1 MLKILL
7 VGAALSFLLVS
18 SMVAQ
23 ERFPCAAD
31 IKKACADVDPGS
43 GRIVACIKEHMK
55 DYSEV
60 CKKRLSG
67 AAETAKACR
76 EDVQKQCGSV
86 AGKVRKANCVMG
98 ALTDLGD
105 ACKDSIAAVV
115 APKKQ

>member
-1 MLKILL
+1 MLRILST
-7 VGAALSFLLVS
+7 GAALSFLLLS
-18 SMVAQ
+18 SAVAQ

-31 IKKACADVDPGS
+31 IKKACADVDPGA
-43 GRIVACIKEHMK
+43 GRLVACIKEHLK

-76 EDVQKQCGSV
+76 DDVQKQCGSV
-86 AGKVRKANCVMG
+86 SGRVRKANCVMG

-105 ACKDSIAAVV
+105 ACKDSIAAAV
-115 APKKQ
+115 APKK